1 MYNPCNFTRAKKIN
15 KQNNMGLGNSFI
27 SGLTRTGASSLTG
40 LITGGISQA
49 LGLSWSPKR
58 AMQEQEAYNKRIM
71 ALQNQYQQQAAAQSQ
86 QYAKDYW
93 DYTNAE
99 NQAKHLKNAGLN
111 IGLMYGQSG
120 AGGMGAS
127 GGAHQASPE
136 QPQGNPVGMAL
147 QVQQLEQQRRMNDA
161 QIALT
166 EAQAN
171 KANTEANKIAG
182 VDTQEALTRIEEA
195 GSRIELNLKEGNYKE
210 ALTALTNA
218 EKEATEA
225 LKSLREMQEAL
236 TSAQINEAFA
246 IATYYSEKAH
256 TEYWVKENEK
266 IQNEYLLD
274 TYQERV
280 DAVSYNNAVAIALA
294 AKYISDKEV
303 NEKQIEHLQASIEE
317 LQALADKHNWDK
329 ETYRK
334 QVEAMIERWEQ
345 QTFNE
350 RIGLGLEFGENI
362 VDMLYKGRRKKS
374 SVKTKSTRQGKTTT
388 TETYTESY

>member
-1 MYNPCNFTRAKKIN
+1 
-15 KQNNMGLGNSFI
+15 MGFGKLFM
-27 SGLTRTGASSLTG
+27 SGLAKSGASSLTG

-49 LGLSWSPKR
+49 LGLSWSPER

-99 NQAKHLKNAGLN
+99 NQINHLKNAGLN

-127 GGAHQASPE
+127 GGARQESPDQA
-136 QPQGNPVGMAL
+136 QGNPIGMAL
-147 QVQQLEQQRRMNDA
+147 QVQQIEQQRRMNDA
-161 QIALT
+161 QIALA
-166 EAQAN
+166 EAQAE
-171 KANTEANKIAG
+171 KTKEEAKKISG
-182 VDTQEALTRIEEA
+182 VDTQEALKRIEGI
-195 GSRIELNLKEGNYKE
+195 GSQIELNLKEGNYKD
-210 ALTALTNA
+210 ALTDLTNA

-225 LKSLREMQEAL
+225 LKSLREMEEAL
-236 TSAQINEAFA
+236 TSAKISEAFA
-246 IATYYSEKAH
+246 IAGYYSEKAH
-256 TEYWVKENEK
+256 TEYWIKENEK
-266 IQNEYLLD
+266 IQNEFLKD
-274 TYQERV
+274 TYQDRV
-280 DAVSYNNAVAIALA
+280 DAADYNNAVAIALA
-294 AKYISDKEV
+294 AKYMSEKDV
-303 NEKQIEHLQASIEE
+303 NEEQIKHLQAKINE
-317 LQALADKHNWDK
+317 LNALADKHNWDK

-334 QVEAMIERWEQ
+334 QVEGMIERWEE

-362 VDMLYKGRRKKS
+362 VEMLYKARRKKS
-374 SVKTKSTRQGKTTT
+374 RTKTKSTRRGKETT

>member
-1 MYNPCNFTRAKKIN
+1 MNFGKT
-15 KQNNMGLGNSFI
+15 FT
-27 SGLTRTGASSLTG
+27 SGLAKSGASSLTG

-49 LGLSWSPKR
+49 LGLTWSPEK
-58 AMQEQEAYNKRIM
+58 AMKEQEAYNKRIM

-99 NQAKHLKNAGLN
+99 NQARHLKNAGLN

-127 GGAHQASPE
+127 GGARQESPDQA
-136 QPQGNPVGMAL
+136 QGNPIGMAL
-147 QVQQLEQQRRMNDA
+147 QVQQIEQQRRINDA

-166 EAQAN
+166 EAQAE
-171 KANTEANKIAG
+171 KTKEEAKKIGG
-182 VDTQEALTRIEEA
+182 VDTEEALKRIEEM
-195 GSRIELNLKEGNYKE
+195 GSQIELNLKESNYKE

-236 TSAQINEAFA
+236 TSAQISEAFA
-246 IATYYSEKAH
+246 IAGYYSEKAH

-274 TYQERV
+274 TYQDRV
-280 DAVSYNNAVAIALA
+280 DAADYNNAVAIALA
-294 AKYISDKEV
+294 AKYISEKDV
-303 NEKQIEHLQASIEE
+303 NEKQIKQLEASINE
-317 LQALADKHNWDK
+317 LNALADKHNWDK

-334 QVEAMIERWEQ
+334 QIEGMIERWEQ

-362 VDMLYKGRRKKS
+362 VNMLYKGRRKKS
-374 SVKTKSTRQGKTTT
+374 TVKSRSTREGKSVT

>member
-1 MYNPCNFTRAKKIN
+1 MGFGKLFLS
-15 KQNNMGLGNSFI
+15 GLGK
-27 SGLTRTGASSLTG
+27 SGSSSLIGT
-40 LITGGISQA
+40 ITGGISQA
-49 LGLSWSPKR
+49 LGLSWSPKK

-86 QYAKDYW
+86 QYAKEYW

-99 NQAKHLKNAGLN
+99 NQKQHLINAGLN
-111 IGLMYGQSG
+111 PALMYGQSG

-127 GGAHQASPE
+127 GGAHQAAPE

-147 QVQQLEQQRRMNDA
+147 QIQQLEQQRRMNDA

-166 EAQAN
+166 EAQAS
-171 KANTEANKIAG
+171 KAKEEAKKIGG
-182 VDTQEALTRIEEA
+182 VDTQEALKRIEEA
-195 GSRIELNLKEGNYKE
+195 ASRIELNLKEGDYKK
-210 ALTALTNA
+210 ALTDLTKA

-225 LKSLREMQEAL
+225 LKNLREMQEGL
-236 TSAQINEAFA
+236 TKAQISEAFA

-256 TEYWVKENEK
+256 TEYWDKENEK
-266 IQNEYLLD
+266 IQNEYLKD
-274 TYQERV
+274 TYQDRV
-280 DAVSYNNAVAIALA
+280 DAANYNNAVAIALA
-294 AKYISDKEV
+294 AKYMSDKEV
-303 NEKQIEHLQASIEE
+303 NEKQVKYLQAGIEE

-334 QVEAMIERWEQ
+334 QVEGMIERWEE

-362 VDMLYKGRRKKS
+362 VDMLLKGRGKRA
-374 SVKTKSTRQGKTTT
+374 KTKTVSKRQGKTTT

>member
-1 MYNPCNFTRAKKIN
+1 MGFGKSFID
-15 KQNNMGLGNSFI
+15 GLGS
-27 SGLTRTGASSLTG
+27 SAASTGIGFLGNAL
-40 LITGGISQA
+40 SQVF
-49 LGLSWSPKR
+49 GLSWSPQR

-71 ALQNQYQQQAAAQSQ
+71 ALQNQYQQQAAARSQ

-99 NQAKHLKNAGLN
+99 NQVQHLKNAGLN

-120 AGGMGAS
+120 AGGMGAN
-127 GGAHQASPE
+127 GGAHQTSPE

-161 QIALT
+161 QIALA
-166 EAQAN
+166 EAQAEKT
-171 KANTEANKIAG
+171 KAEKEKISG

-195 GSRIELNLKEGNYKE
+195 SSRIELNLKEGNYKD
-210 ALTALTNA
+210 ALTDLTKA

-225 LKSLREMQEAL
+225 LKNLREMQEGL
-236 TSAQINEAFA
+236 TNAQISEAFA
-246 IATYYSEKAH
+246 IAGYYSEKAH
-256 TEYWVKENEK
+256 SEYWIKENEK
-266 IQNEYLLD
+266 IQNEYLID
-274 TYQERV
+274 TYNDRV
-280 DAVSYNNAVAIALA
+280 DAANYNNAVAIALA
-294 AKYISDKEV
+294 AKYISEKDV
-303 NEKQIEHLQASIEE
+303 NEKQIKQLEASINE
-317 LQALADKHNWDK
+317 LNALADKHNWDK

-334 QVEAMIERWEQ
+334 QVEGMIERWEQ

-350 RIGLGLEFGENI
+350 RIGLGLEFGEKI

-374 SVKTKSTRQGKTTT
+374 SVKTKSTKQGKTTT

>member
-1 MYNPCNFTRAKKIN
+1 MGNFGK
-15 KQNNMGLGNSFI
+15 SFI
-27 SGLTRTGASSLTG
+27 SGLGSSATSTGMG
-40 LITGGISQA
+40 LIGNALSQA

-58 AMQEQEAYNKRIM
+58 AMEEQEAYNKRIM

-99 NQAKHLKNAGLN
+99 NQVRHLKNAGLN
-111 IGLMYGQSG
+111 IALMYGQSG

-161 QIALT
+161 QIALA
-166 EAQAN
+166 EAQAE
-171 KANTEANKIAG
+171 KAGAEATKISG
-182 VDTQEALTRIEEA
+182 VDTQEALKRIEGIA
-195 GSRIELNLKEGNYKE
+195 SQIELNLKEGDYKE
-210 ALTALTNA
+210 ALTELKRA

-225 LKSLREMQEAL
+225 LTSLREMQEGL
-236 TSAQINEAFA
+236 TKAQISEAFA
-246 IATYYSEKAH
+246 IAGYYSEKAH
-256 TEYWVKENEK
+256 SEYWIKENEK
-266 IQNEYLLD
+266 IQNEYLKD
-274 TYQERV
+274 TYNDRV
-280 DAVSYNNAVAIALA
+280 DAASYNNAVAIALA
-294 AKYISDKEV
+294 AKFISEKEV
-303 NEKQIEHLQASIEE
+303 NEKQIDNLQANIDE
-317 LQALADKHNWDK
+317 LQARADKHNWDK

-334 QVEAMIERWEQ
+334 QVEGMIDRWEE

-362 VDMLYKGRRKKS
+362 VNMLYKGRRKKS

>member
-1 MYNPCNFTRAKKIN
+1 MSFGK
-15 KQNNMGLGNSFI
+15 SFI
-27 SGLTRTGASSLTG
+27 SGLGASAASAGMGFIGNAL
-40 LITGGISQA
+40 SQA
-49 LGLSWSPKR
+49 FGLSWSPKE
-58 AMQEQEAYNKRIM
+58 AMGAQWKYNKNIM

-86 QYAKDYW
+86 QYAKEYW

-99 NQAKHLKNAGLN
+99 NQARHLKDAGLN

-127 GGAHQASPE
+127 GGAHQSSPE

-147 QVQQLEQQRRMNDA
+147 QVQQIEQQRRMNDA
-161 QIALT
+161 QIALA
-166 EAQAN
+166 EAQAS
-171 KANTEANKIAG
+171 KANEEAKKIGG
-182 VDTQEALTRIEEA
+182 VDTQEALKRIEGIA
-195 GSRIELNLKEGNYKE
+195 SQIELNLKEGNYKE
-210 ALTALTNA
+210 ALGQLTKA

-225 LKSLREMQEAL
+225 LKDLREMQEGL
-236 TSAQINEAFA
+236 TSAQISEAFA

-256 TEYWVKENEK
+256 TEYWSKENEK

-274 TYQERV
+274 TYQDRV
-280 DAVSYNNAVAIALA
+280 DAANYNNAVAIALA
-294 AKYISDKEV
+294 AKYKSDKEV
-303 NEKQIEHLQASIEE
+303 NEKQIKHLQAAIEE
-317 LQALADKHNWDK
+317 LEALADKHNWDK

-334 QVEAMIERWEQ
+334 QVEGMLDRWEQ

-362 VDMLYKGRRKKS
+362 VNMLMKLRGKKS
-374 SVKTKSTRQGKTTT
+374 KTRTISERRGKSTT

>member
-1 MYNPCNFTRAKKIN
+1 MGFGQLFTE
-15 KQNNMGLGNSFI
+15 GLAS
-27 SGLTRTGASSLTG
+27 SGASTLTG

-49 LGLSWSPKR
+49 LGLTWSPQR
-58 AMQEQEAYNKRIM
+58 AMREQEAYNKRIM

-99 NQAKHLKNAGLN
+99 NQVSHLKNAGLN

-127 GGAHQASPE
+127 GGAHQSSPD

-147 QVQQLEQQRRMNDA
+147 QVQQIEQQRRMNDA

-166 EAQAN
+166 EAQAS
-171 KANTEANKIAG
+171 KAKEEAKKIGG
-182 VDTQEALTRIEEA
+182 VDTQEALKRIEGIA
-195 GSRIELNLKEGNYKE
+195 SQIELNLKEGHYKE
-210 ALTALTNA
+210 ALTDLTKA

-225 LKSLREMQEAL
+225 LKALRETQEGL
-236 TSAQINEAFA
+236 TKAQISEAFA

-256 TEYWVKENEK
+256 TEYWAKESEK
-266 IQNEYLLD
+266 IQNQYLKD
-274 TYQERV
+274 TYEDRV
-280 DAVSYNNAVAIALA
+280 NAANYNNAVTIALA
-294 AKYISDKEV
+294 AKYMSEKDV
-303 NEKQIEHLQASIEE
+303 NEKQIKHLESAIKE
-317 LQALADKHNWDK
+317 LEALADKHNWDK

-334 QVEAMIERWEQ
+334 QVEGMIERWEE

-362 VDMLYKGRRKKS
+362 VDMLTKFRGKKS
-374 SVKTKSTRQGKTTT
+374 KTKTVSDRRGKTTT